1 MKGSFFLA
9 AAIVLEVFGSAML
22 KISAGFTLFWP
33 SLGVTIG
40 YTASF
45 YYFGLALKYLPLS
58 TAYAV
63 WAGMGTALTAL
74 VGIMLFHEDISILKT
89 IAFLTIIAGVV
100 ILNKSK
106 EEVQEEATEQSGQAS
121 G

>member
-1 MKGSFFLA
+1 MKGSLFLT
-9 AAIVLEVFGSAML
+9 AAIILEVFGSAML
-22 KISAGFTLFWP
+22 KISEGFTVFWP
-33 SLGVTIG
+33 SLGVVIG
-40 YTASF
+40 YAVSF
-45 YYFGLALKYLPLS
+45 FYFGLALKYLPLS

-74 VGIMLFHEDISILKT
+74 VGIVLFHEDISIFKT

-106 EEVQEEATEQSGQAS
+106 EKVVQEEITE
-121 G
+121 